1 MKANATLL
9 LVIFCFICHH
19 GFGQSTDSLKLD
31 SMIHKNLFR
40 LDQGQFSG
48 NGWEQ
53 LKKEVEKAQIVL
65 IGEDH
70 GFAEPPVFTE
80 QLAAI
85 FKPKALV
92 VEVDPYLAAQ
102 LKKMSPYP
110 EQYKAYLRK
119 RPYGLSFY
127 SWQQEMDLMTAVTR
141 SGVDIWGLNEINF
154 LSLGNFFN
162 ELAAQAKSL
171 ANKKL
176 ASRKDAEYTQ
186 HDEPIF
192 KEMDT
197 KMGDFSAYH
206 MKVETIDSLIYSF
219 KNENDFSRKML
230 NDMKQSVPIFYN
242 TDGQLRVDFMKKNL
256 LNYLSPYITKD
267 AINIPKL
274 MFKFGAYHVGR
285 NDGITGY
292 DEVGS
297 LASNLAE
304 AAGKQSLHILVIGK
318 KGMGNKMAPIDNSK
332 AIQPYNITDED
343 AVRGL
348 AAFANQLKNDEW
360 ALFDLRKIQYAISSG
375 KIVIKDRKLKG
386 FIMGYDLLVIYAEAS
401 GSRFIE

>member
-1 MKANATLL
+1 
-9 LVIFCFICHH
+9 
-19 GFGQSTDSLKLD
+19 
-31 SMIHKNLFR
+31 MIHKNLFR
-40 LDQGQFSG
+40 LDRGQFSG
-48 NGWEQ
+48 SGWEM

-70 GFAEPPVFTE
+70 GFAEPPVFTAR
-80 QLAAI
+80 LADI

-110 EQYKAYLRK
+110 EQYKAYLHK

-127 SWQQEMDLMTAVTR
+127 SWQPEMDLMTDVTR

-162 ELAAQAKSL
+162 ELAAQAKSP

-176 ASRKDAEYTQ
+176 ASLKDAEYTQ
-186 HDEPIF
+186 NDQPIF

-197 KMGDFSAYH
+197 RMNDFSAYH
-206 MKVETIDSLIYSF
+206 MKVATIDSLLYSF
-219 KNENDFSRKML
+219 RNENDFSKKML
-230 NDMKQSVPIFYN
+230 NDMKRSVPIFAN

-256 LNYLSPYITKD
+256 LNYLSSDITKD

-274 MFKFGAYHVGR
+274 MFKFGANHVGR
-285 NDGITGY
+285 TDGITGY

-304 AAGKQSLHILVIGK
+304 AAGKRSLHILVIGK

-332 AIQPYNITDED
+332 AIQPYDIADED

-348 AAFANQLKNDEW
+348 GAFANQLKNDEW
-360 ALFDLRKIQYAISSG
+360 ALFDLRKMQYAISTG
-375 KIVIKDRKLKG
+375 KIVIKDRKFKG
-386 FIMGYDLLVIYAEAS
+386 FIMGYDLLVIYAEAT